1 MARTSFDG
9 KPCRAS
15 ALIPNGG
22 TVTTNEMPAT
32 GQPAPNFTL
41 PATGPETISLSDFRG
56 KHVVLA
62 FYVLDFTGG

>member
-1 MARTSFDG
+1 MTIND
-9 KPCRAS
+9 
-15 ALIPNGG
+15 
-22 TVTTNEMPAT
+22 MPAV
-32 GQPAPNFTL
+32 GLPAPNFTL